1 MSCVLDCANKWL
13 APAAL
18 GCTRAVDVV
27 SRGMDRDIFG
37 RKLSGRISGTVVAMA
52 PTVPSLSFFFFF
64 KERTCRASLLSVG
77 CKLRLFMTHYA

>member
-37 RKLSGRISGTVVAMA
+37 RKLSRRISGTVVAMA
-52 PTVPSLSFFFFF
+52 PTVPSPSFFFFF
-64 KERTCRASLLSVG
+64 SRKEGLVEPHCFLLVANSA
-77 CKLRLFMTHYA
+77 FS